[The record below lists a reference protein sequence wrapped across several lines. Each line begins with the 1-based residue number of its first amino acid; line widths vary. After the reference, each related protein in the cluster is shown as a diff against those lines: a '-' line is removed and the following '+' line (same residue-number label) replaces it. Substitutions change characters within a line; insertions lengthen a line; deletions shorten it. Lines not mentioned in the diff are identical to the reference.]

1 MLINVMP
8 IRKHVFFSLPFFLL
22 VSSTELRLQ
31 VTFVAICSRGIWG
44 NFIFIIAAAKLL
56 KELAIMKEK
65 TGNFN
70 SIFSQIFVKN
80 ICPKL
85 YEIPILR
92 LKLDVQYS
100 VVQEF

>member
-65 TGNFN
+65 TGIIRNTNFA
-70 SIFSQIFVKN
+70 SKIRCPIFSS
-80 ICPKL
+80 PR
-85 YEIPILR
+85 ILGT
-92 LKLDVQYS
+92 
-100 VVQEF
+100 